1 MTEPALPV
9 PKPTNDSRE
18 FWSNAAEERLLL
30 RACRSCGKAM
40 FYPRPLCPACGSDA
54 LEWREASGR
63 GVVHACTIVYRAP
76 DQAFRARAPYVLAL
90 IDLEEGPRVM
100 ANVTDCRPD
109 AVHIGMA
116 VTVWFEPRGADIAIP
131 QFRPKEER

>member
-1 MTEPALPV
+1 MTDLQLPA
-9 PKPTNDSRE
+9 PTPTYDSRDY
-18 FWSNAAEERLLL
+18 WGSAAEGRLVL
-30 RACRSCGKAM
+30 RACQSCGKAM
-40 FYPRPLCPACGSDA
+40 FYPRPLCPVCGSDK

-76 DQAFRARAPYVLAL
+76 DQAFRAHAPYALAL
-90 IDLEEGPRVM
+90 IDLEEGPRMM
-100 ANVTDCRPD
+100 ANVTDCAPD
-109 AVHIGMA
+109 AVHIGMP